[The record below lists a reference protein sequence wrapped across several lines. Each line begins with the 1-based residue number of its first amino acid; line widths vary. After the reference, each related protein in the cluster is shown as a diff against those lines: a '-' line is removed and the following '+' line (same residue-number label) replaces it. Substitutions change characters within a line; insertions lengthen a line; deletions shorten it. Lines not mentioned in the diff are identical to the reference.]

1 MKKYDLCG
9 LTISLVILAVSYL
22 TSNNLII
29 GLSIG
34 LIFAAYYFLV
44 ARKKLKTAKES
55 NAKVHECY
63 NFIYSFL
70 ITLSVKESLEEAFS
84 SATRNSSEGLN
95 QFIAEMSDMSIND
108 KIEYLTK
115 YFKFSTYRMFTKVI
129 ALYVEQGGNVLK
141 LSDSLIAENNR
152 VEQTSLDNEN
162 ISKKKT
168 FEFIILWLLSFVVL
182 VFMRFALNSFYL
194 SMLSSKIFMIL
205 LIVFFIV
212 VLLSI
217 HIYILRYSKLIAKEE
232 SVSDE

>member
-9 LTISLVILAVSYL
+9 LTVSLIILVVAYL

-34 LIFAAYYFLV
+34 LVFITYYFLI
-44 ARKKLKTAKES
+44 ARKKLKNTKEN

-70 ITLSVKESLEEAFS
+70 ITLSVKDSLEEAFN
-84 SATRNSSEGLN
+84 SATRNSSENLN
-95 QFIAEMSDMSIND
+95 QFISEMSDMSINE

-115 YFKFSTYRMFTKVI
+115 YFHFSTYRMFTKVI
-129 ALYVEQGGNVLK
+129 ALYMEQGGNVLK

-152 VEQTSLDNEN
+152 IEQASLDNEN
-162 ISKKKT
+162 LSRKKT

-182 VFMRFALNSFYL
+182 IFMRFSLNSFYM
-194 SMLSSKIFMIL
+194 SMIKSNIFMIF
-205 LIVFFIV
+205 LIAFYSI

-217 HIYILRYSKLIAKEE
+217 HIYICRYSKLIAKEE
-232 SVSDE
+232 NVSDE